1 MILLIDNYDSFSYN
15 LYQLIGS
22 VYLEQQTSPTLD
34 IQVVRND
41 EISVTEIRKMKPEAI
56 FLSPGPGRPEHAGIC
71 TKIVEELAGEIPI
84 LGVCLGHQVICQ
96 SLGGEVTYAKRL
108 MHGKTSIAKVN
119 QESILFQELPEEI
132 EVARYHSLAAEKDKL
147 PDCLKVVAQTEDG
160 EIMAVEHKEFK
171 TFGLQFHPESVLTPS
186 GKKIIENF
194 MKSVE
199 RVSKK

>member
-1 MILLIDNYDSFSYN
+1 MIDNYDSFSYN

-22 VYLEQQTSPTLD
+22 IQMEQKAGSTMD

-41 EISVTEIRKMKPEAI
+41 AISVEEIREMKPEAI
-56 FLSPGPGRPEHAGIC
+56 FLSPGPGRPEDSGIC
-71 TKIVEELAGEIPI
+71 TKIVEKLSGEIPI

-96 SLGGEVTYAKRL
+96 SLGGEVSYAKKL
-108 MHGKTSIAKVN
+108 MHGKTSIAKVS

-132 EVARYHSLAAEKDKL
+132 EVARYHSLAAKKDKL
-147 PDCLKVVAQTEDG
+147 PDCLKVVAETEDG

-186 GKKIIENF
+186 GKKIIKNF
-194 MKSVE
+194 MNQIK
-199 RVSKK
+199 R

>member
-22 VYLEQQTSPTLD
+22 IQMEQKAGSTMD

-41 EISVTEIRKMKPEAI
+41 AISVEEIREMKPEAI
-56 FLSPGPGRPEHAGIC
+56 FLSPGPGRPEDSGIC
-71 TKIVEELAGEIPI
+71 TKIVEKLSGEIPI

-96 SLGGEVTYAKRL
+96 SLGGEVSYAKKL
-108 MHGKTSIAKVN
+108 MHGKTSIAKVS
-119 QESILFQELPEEI
+119 QESILFEELPEKI
-132 EVARYHSLAAEKDKL
+132 EVARYHSLAADKEKL
-147 PDCLKVVAQTEDG
+147 PDCLKVVAETEDG

-194 MKSVE
+194 MNQIK
-199 RVSKK
+199 R